1 MKVCMV
7 GYTFYEN
14 DGRVLRY
21 AETLAKRGE
30 YVDVV
35 ALRRKGQSKVGRLNG
50 VNIYRIQERE
60 INEKNKFSMVSQTI
74 LPEKWVIVSDGP
86 TDGTDEIVQRYTSK

>member
-1 MKVCMV
+1 MKVCMA
-7 GYTFYEN
+7 GYTFYEC

-21 AETLAKRGE
+21 AETPANRGD

-50 VNIYRIQERE
+50 VNIHRIQERE
-60 INEKNKFSMVSQTI
+60 INEKNKFSYFWRI
-74 LPEKWVIVSDGP
+74 
-86 TDGTDEIVQRYTSK
+86 SKFLIS